1 MFLFIFESLNMASI
15 SKITHRLVKH
25 SGVHDVDFNNID
37 FGKVYSDHMFVADY
51 LDGKWR
57 NFSIV
62 PYEWIQLLPG
72 TAILHYAQ
80 SVFEGLKA
88 YRGRNGEIFVF
99 RPDMN
104 ARRLNKSS
112 ERMCIPELPEDIF
125 MEGMDELLRVDK
137 AWIPDLPGT
146 SLYIRPFIY
155 ATDEYIGIRPS
166 DKYKFMIFTCPVGSY
181 YSKPVRVKIETHF
194 SRTVAGGT
202 GFAKAGGNYAA
213 SLYPA
218 RIANKEGYDQLIW
231 TDGQTHKY
239 IEEAGTMNLMFVID
253 DVLITAE
260 TGDTIL
266 EGITRDSV
274 ITLAKDWGQ
283 KLEIR
288 KITVEEIV
296 AALEKGM
303 VQEAF
308 GVGTA
313 ATVAHIDV
321 IGYEGKNYSLPVIDD
336 NFFSRRVARELD
348 GIKTG
353 RIKDKHG
360 WNHRV

>member
-1 MFLFIFESLNMASI
+1 MASI
-15 SKITHRLVKH
+15 SKMAHRLVKR
-25 SGVHDVDFNNID
+25 SRVGEVDFRNID

-51 LDGKWR
+51 VDGRWQ

-62 PYEWIQLLPG
+62 PYEQIHLLPG

-88 YRGRNGEIFVF
+88 YRGRKGEVFVF
-99 RPDMN
+99 RPEMN

-146 SLYIRPFIY
+146 SLYIRPFIF
-155 ATDEYIGIRPS
+155 AVDEYIGIRPS
-166 DKYKFMIFTCPVGSY
+166 DKYKFMIFTCPVGAY

-218 RIANKEGYDQLIW
+218 KIAKKEGYDQLIW

-239 IEEAGTMNLMFVID
+239 IEEAGTMNLMFIID

-288 KITVEEIV
+288 KITVEEILD
-296 AALEKGM
+296 ALEKGRI
-303 VQEAF
+303 QEAF

-321 IGYEGKNYSLPVIDD
+321 IGFEGRDYSLPEIDE

-353 RIKDKHG
+353 RIEDKFG
-360 WNHRV
+360 WNHTV